1 MVPGTPGSARASRPR
16 PLCELEI
23 QATMHAMVVAKPLRI
38 IIVDDSSLVRQLLR
52 CGLEAVGGFEI
63 VAEASDGMTAQTVI
77 AQHRPDAVTM
87 DVLMPMRG
95 GLETI
100 RAILAVQ
107 RIPIIVVADPS
118 GGTDALAVEALA
130 AGAVD
135 VFAKPKHGFTEQ
147 AAQVLAGL
155 LRAAVRAHATPS
167 NIAAVAPL
175 APRAARSSHRNIAC
189 IGIVASTG
197 GPRTLVQL
205 LEAVKMRTTPIAIV
219 QHTTSG
225 FGPAFADWLGRT
237 IGRPT
242 PLARAGQVLRLGD
255 IVVAPDDCHLEIGR
269 GGTLRLEPPTA
280 AERMFPSGDR
290 LLHSIATTYG
300 IRGAGIVLT
309 GLGTDGADG
318 LRAIGELGGATAI
331 QTPETAVVSG
341 MPSAAASKC
350 PLAMIGA
357 IHELSAWID
366 QCVTPADPRP
376 L

>member
-1 MVPGTPGSARASRPR
+1 
-16 PLCELEI
+16 
-23 QATMHAMVVAKPLRI
+23 MVVAKPLRI

-52 CGLEAVGGFEI
+52 RGLEAQGGFEI

-77 AQHRPDAVTM
+77 AQYRPDAVTM

-135 VFAKPKHGFTEQ
+135 VFAKPKHGFTEE
-147 AAQVLAGL
+147 AALALAGL
-155 LRAAVRAHATPS
+155 LRAAIRTQATPS
-167 NIAAVAPL
+167 NITAAAPL
-175 APRAARSSHRNIAC
+175 APRSTRSTHRNIAC

-225 FGPAFADWLGRT
+225 FGLAFADWLGRT

-242 PLARAGQVLRLGD
+242 PLARAGQVLRPGD
-255 IVVAPDDCHLEIGR
+255 IVVAPDGCHLEIGR
-269 GGTLRLEPPTA
+269 GGTVRLEAPST

-290 LLHSIATTYG
+290 LLHSIATSYG
-300 IRGAGIVLT
+300 ARGAGIVLT
-309 GLGTDGADG
+309 GLGSDGADG
-318 LRAIGELGGATAI
+318 LRAICELGGATAI
-331 QTPETAVVSG
+331 QAPETAVVSG
-341 MPSAAASKC
+341 MPGAAASKC
-350 PLAMIGA
+350 PIAMIGA

-366 QCVTPADPRP
+366 QCVAPSDPRP
-376 L
+376 M